1 MSVFLYSNHL
11 EDIFKYRLKSYR
23 KPYTFDSMPEK
34 KGAIVPKPNAFL
46 YYTVCFF
53 AGLYFRWVLGL
64 RVDNSAIKGIKPP
77 FFVIAGHTSWLDF
90 YTVTIAL
97 FPGRMNYIAAYN
109 LFRDPVL
116 KFLLGLMGVI
126 SKNQFTRDNQAIL
139 KMKYAISAGRIV
151 AIFPHGCLSNEGR
164 PGGFAA
170 PSIAKLITTFKIP
183 VVAVKINGGY
193 LTRPRWTKRTRRG
206 RIEATVTRLFTSEEL
221 GTLSTDVVYRR
232 LIGAIDFDDYRWQ
245 RNHNVTFR
253 GSHLAEGA
261 ELVLYK
267 CPKCNAE
274 FGLRSKGNRLFCL
287 GCGNEAVMNNKLFF
301 EPGRSDSSVFD
312 GFDNWYDFQQE
323 SLLAEIHATD
333 FRLTAATSLQWN
345 EPGKYGYQHMGHG
358 TLSLTR
364 ESLIYEGNVFEK
376 TETLFFDMK
385 DVLMVP
391 FAAGEYF
398 EIANGSDLRRFV
410 LDDVRMMMKWVL
422 AIRLIR
428 DEYYEKKTVS

>member
-1 MSVFLYSNHL
+1 
-11 EDIFKYRLKSYR
+11 
-23 KPYTFDSMPEK
+23 MPKK

-398 EIANGSDLRRFV
+398 EIANGSDIRRFV

>member
-1 MSVFLYSNHL
+1 
-11 EDIFKYRLKSYR
+11 
-23 KPYTFDSMPEK
+23 
-34 KGAIVPKPNAFL
+34 
-46 YYTVCFF
+46 
-53 AGLYFRWVLGL
+53 
-64 RVDNSAIKGIKPP
+64 
-77 FFVIAGHTSWLDF
+77 
-90 YTVTIAL
+90 
-97 FPGRMNYIAAYN
+97 MNYIAAYN
-109 LFRDPVL
+109 FFRDPVL

-139 KMKYAISAGRIV
+139 KTRYAIECGRIV

-170 PSIAKLITTFKIP
+170 PSIAKLIKTFKVP
-183 VVAVKINGGY
+183 VVAVQINGGY

-206 RIEATVTRLFTSEEL
+206 HMDATVTRLFTSEEL
-221 GTLSTDVVYRR
+221 STLSADVIYCR
-232 LIGAIDFDDYRWQ
+232 LIDAITFDDYRWQ

-261 ELVLYK
+261 EYVLYK

-274 FGLRSKGNRLFCL
+274 FSLRSRGNKLFCL
-287 GCGNEAVMNNKLFF
+287 GCDNEAIVNSKLFF
-301 EPGRSDSSVFD
+301 EPGKSNSIVFD

-323 SLLAEIHATD
+323 CLLTEIHDQD
-333 FRLTAATSLQWN
+333 FRITTATLLQWN
-345 EPGKYGYQHMGHG
+345 EPGKYGYQVMGHG

-364 ESLIYEGNVFEK
+364 EAVIYEGKVFEK
-376 TETLFFDMK
+376 TETLYFDMK
-385 DVLMVP
+385 DILMVP

-398 EIANGSDLRRFV
+398 EIANGSDIRRFV

-428 DEYYEKKTVS
+428 DEYYEKKT

>member
-1 MSVFLYSNHL
+1 
-11 EDIFKYRLKSYR
+11 
-23 KPYTFDSMPEK
+23 MPK
-34 KGAIVPKPNAFL
+34 NKGVIVPEPNAFL

-64 RVDNSAIKGIKPP
+64 RVDRSAIKGLRPP
-77 FFVIAGHTSWLDF
+77 FFVVAGHTSWLDF
-90 YTVTIAL
+90 LTVSIAL
-97 FPGRMNYIAAYN
+97 SPRRMNYIAAYN
-109 LFRDPVL
+109 FFRDPVL
-116 KFLLGLMGVI
+116 KFLLGFMGVI

-139 KMKYAISAGRIV
+139 KTRYAIGAGRIV

-183 VVAVKINGGY
+183 VVVVQINGGY

-206 RIEATVTRLFTSEEL
+206 RIEATVTGLFSSKEL
-221 GTLSTDVVYRR
+221 STLSTDVVYRR
-232 LIGAIDFDDYRWQ
+232 LLDAIAFDDYRWQ

-267 CPKCNAE
+267 CPRCKAE
-274 FGLRSKGNRLFCL
+274 FSLRSRGNRLFCL
-287 GCGNEAVMNNKLFF
+287 GCENEAVMNSKLFF
-301 EPGRSDSSVFD
+301 EPGKRDSIVYD

-323 SLLAEIHATD
+323 SLLTEIHD
-333 FRLTAATSLQWN
+333 PHFRLTTATSLQWN
-345 EPGKYGYQHMGHG
+345 EPGKYGYQAMGHG

-364 ESLIYEGNVFEK
+364 EELIYEGTAFEK
-376 TETLFFDMK
+376 TATLCFDMK
-385 DVLMVP
+385 DIIMVP

-398 EIANGSDLRRFV
+398 EIASGSDIRRFV

-428 DEYYEKKTVS
+428 DEYYERKTVS

>member
-1 MSVFLYSNHL
+1 
-11 EDIFKYRLKSYR
+11 
-23 KPYTFDSMPEK
+23 MPNK
-34 KGAIVPKPNAFL
+34 KEAVVPKPNAFL

-64 RVDNSAIKGIKPP
+64 RVDRSAIKGIRPP
-77 FFVIAGHTSWLDF
+77 FFVLAGHASWLDF
-90 YTVTIAL
+90 ITVTVAL
-97 FPGRMNYIAAYN
+97 FPRRMNYIAAYN
-109 LFRDPVL
+109 FYRDPVL
-116 KFLLGLMGVI
+116 RFLLGLMGVI
-126 SKNQFTRDNQAIL
+126 YKNQFTRDNQAIL
-139 KMKYAISAGRIV
+139 KTRYAIAAGRIV

-170 PSIAKLITTFKIP
+170 PSIAKLIKTFKIP
-183 VVAVKINGGY
+183 VVAVQINGGY

-206 RIEATVTRLFTSEEL
+206 QMDATVTRLFTGEEL
-221 GTLSTDVVYRR
+221 STLSTDVIYRR
-232 LIGAIDFDDYRWQ
+232 LIDAITFDDYRWQ
-245 RNHNVTFR
+245 RDHNVTYR

-274 FGLRSKGNRLFCL
+274 FSLRSRGNRLFCL
-287 GCGNEAVMNNKLFF
+287 GCDNEAIMNSKLFF
-301 EPGRSDSSVFD
+301 EPGKSDSIVYD

-323 SLLAEIHATD
+323 SLLAEIHDPD
-333 FRLTAATSLQWN
+333 FRITAATSLQWN
-345 EPGKYGYQHMGHG
+345 EPGKYGYQDMGHG

-364 ESLIYEGNVFEK
+364 EAVIYEGEVFEK
-376 TETLFFDMK
+376 TETIRFDMK
-385 DVLMVP
+385 DILMVP

-398 EIANGSDLRRFV
+398 EIANGSDIRRFV

-428 DEYYEKKTVS
+428 DEYYEKKTGS

>member
-1 MSVFLYSNHL
+1 
-11 EDIFKYRLKSYR
+11 
-23 KPYTFDSMPEK
+23 MPKK
-34 KGAIVPKPNAFL
+34 KGAIVPEPNAFL

-64 RVDNSAIKGIKPP
+64 RVDRSAIKGIKPP
-77 FFVIAGHTSWLDF
+77 FFVVAGHTSWLDF
-90 YTVTIAL
+90 CTVSIAL
-97 FPGRMNYIAAYN
+97 FPRRMNYIAAYN
-109 LFRDPVL
+109 FFRDPVL
-116 KFLLGLMGVI
+116 KFLFGLMGVI

-139 KMKYAISAGRIV
+139 KTRYAIGSGRIV

-170 PSIAKLITTFKIP
+170 PSIAKLIKTLKIP
-183 VVAVKINGGY
+183 VVAVQINGGY

-206 RIEATVTRLFTSEEL
+206 RMDATVTRLFTSEEL
-221 GTLSTDVVYRR
+221 GTLSTDVIYRR
-232 LIGAIDFDDYRWQ
+232 LIGAINFDDYRWQ

-253 GSHLAEGA
+253 GSRLAEGA
-261 ELVLYK
+261 EHVLYK
-267 CPKCNAE
+267 CPKCKAE
-274 FGLRSKGNRLFCL
+274 FSLRSRGNKLFCL
-287 GCGNEAVMNNKLFF
+287 GCDNEAIMNSKLFF
-301 EPGRSDSSVFD
+301 EPGKSDSIVYD

-323 SLLAEIHATD
+323 SLLTEIHDPD
-333 FRLTAATSLQWN
+333 FRITTATSLQWN
-345 EPGKYGYQHMGHG
+345 EPGKYGYQDMGHG

-364 ESLIYEGNVFEK
+364 EAIIYEGKVFEK

-385 DVLMVP
+385 DILMVP

-398 EIANGSDLRRFV
+398 EIANGSDIRRFV

-428 DEYYEKKTVS
+428 DEYHEKKI

>member
-1 MSVFLYSNHL
+1 
-11 EDIFKYRLKSYR
+11 
-23 KPYTFDSMPEK
+23 MPEK

-232 LIGAIDFDDYRWQ
+232 LIVAIDFDDYRWQ